1 MGLIFNVIGHARP
14 RTAADAEPVPA
25 NYWCF
30 YPNFSQFADND
41 GCCNILGVRRSW
53 ALLVLGGETQETVT
67 RLPQLLLPPR
77 PQDGDVVAASQH
89 CL

>member
-1 MGLIFNVIGHARP
+1 MGLIFNVIGHALL
-14 RTAADAEPVPA
+14 RTAADTEPVPA

-53 ALLVLGGETQETVT
+53 AVLVLGGETQETVT
-67 RLPQLLLPPR
+67 GLPQLLLHPR
-77 PQDGDVVAASQH
+77 PQDGDMVAASQH